1 MDEQAT
7 ATAGQDKGSGIE
19 DAPKSSVPSDAASAK
34 TSVSPKSSKPVHRK
48 AGGSSVAAAT
58 IKIHIQRARKLESS
72 DGASDPYVVVFLKT
86 EDEAGARR
94 TKTIDDTLEPGR
106 ACVRDLSVHA
116 QRASGVGCWC
126 ASW

>member
-1 MDEQAT
+1 M
-7 ATAGQDKGSGIE
+7 GKGKG
-19 DAPKSSVPSDAASAK
+19 DGASSD
-34 TSVSPKSSKPVHRK
+34 SV
-48 AGGSSVAAAT
+48 GTAT
-58 IKIHIQRARKLESS
+58 IKVTVSQARKLTAADI